1 MSRNASGRQ
10 ASDAQA
16 IPATRFERKL
26 VTLRYGEEARS
37 MWSAPQIHVS
47 LPEHLH
53 ASEGTDF
60 LLIRCSLCHRSAWF
74 SARGVS
80 LVELKR
86 TVEEHHSCPARAVT
100 VPGAR
105 DVPGYPTNRRFFPRF
120 LTGASALIA
129 LAQRLVEVAGRR
141 QPPVHPGPVVQ
152 APGSL
157 QAASSGR
164 HA

>member
-1 MSRNASGRQ
+1 
-10 ASDAQA
+10 
-16 IPATRFERKL
+16 
-26 VTLRYGEEARS
+26 
-37 MWSAPQIHVS
+37 MWPAPQIHVS

-86 TVEEHHSCPARAVT
+86 TVEEHCSCPARSVT

-105 DVPGYPTNRRFFPRF
+105 DVPAYPRDRGFFPRF
-120 LTGASALIA
+120 VTGANALIA
-129 LAQRLVEVAGRR
+129 LAQRLVEIAGRR
-141 QPPVHPGPVVQ
+141 QPQVRSGPVAH